1 MAKLKEIQLKS
12 PIGDSL
18 GLDIYLKMLIIWEG
32 FYETYTQ
39 NISDLFSKGATLE
52 T

>member
-1 MAKLKEIQLKS
+1 MAKLKEIRLKS

-18 GLDIYLKMLIIWEG
+18 MLRYLFKMLIIWEG
-32 FYETYTQ
+32 FDGTYTQ
-39 NISDLFSKGATLE
+39 NISDLFSKGTTLE